1 MYKTRFLVVFWTLL
15 IAIPM
20 TAIALSLVALITD
33 NYVQISYSL
42 ANLDQATTVGGRGWV
57 AEITQRLPEV
67 AGMIVG
73 QLVILVILLFARN
86 TMHTEKSNNK

>member
-1 MYKTRFLVVFWTLL
+1 MVVFWTLL

-33 NYVQISYSL
+33 NYGQISYTL
-42 ANLDQATTVGGRGWV
+42 ANLDQTTTVGGRGWV
-57 AEITQRLPEV
+57 IEITQRLPEV

-86 TMHTEKSNNK
+86 TMRTEKSNNK